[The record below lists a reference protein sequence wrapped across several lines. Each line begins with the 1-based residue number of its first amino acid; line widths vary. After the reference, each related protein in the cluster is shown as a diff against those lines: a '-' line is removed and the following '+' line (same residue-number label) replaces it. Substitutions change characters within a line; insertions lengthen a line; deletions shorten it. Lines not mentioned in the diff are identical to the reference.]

1 MIKAVIF
8 DFDGLIVDT
17 ELSSYQTW
25 QDIYREYD
33 SHLPFETWAICIGG
47 SAHMFDPCEYLEGL
61 IGRPVQREEL
71 RLRRRQRHV
80 ASVEAQPTLPGV
92 EEYILSAKRL
102 GLKVGAA
109 SSSRHEWVDGHL
121 ARLGLLGYFDCI
133 RCADDVKHTKPD
145 PELYQA
151 VLDAFGLQGSQA
163 IALEDSPNGVTAAQR
178 AGIFCV
184 AVPNPVTSQL
194 SLEHADLCLTSLEE
208 ISLEQLLAKVR
219 KRVRA

>member
-1 MIKAVIF
+1 M
-8 DFDGLIVDT
+8 
-17 ELSSYQTW
+17 
-25 QDIYREYD
+25 
-33 SHLPFETWAICIGG
+33 
-47 SAHMFDPCEYLEGL
+47 
-61 IGRPVQREEL
+61 
-71 RLRRRQRHV
+71 
-80 ASVEAQPTLPGV
+80 
-92 EEYILSAKRL
+92 
-102 GLKVGAA
+102 
-109 SSSRHEWVDGHL
+109 DGHL

-194 SLEHADLCLTSLEE
+194 SLEHADLRLTSLEE